1 MLLSLEIKHLKS
13 FELDIDSNISLN
25 NVSGMLLP
33 DILRVWSGEAF
44 VEINLHS
51 SSIVSDDINV
61 YEMFILVKHE
71 LKVRSR

>member
-1 MLLSLEIKHLKS
+1 M
-13 FELDIDSNISLN
+13 N

-33 DILRVWSGEAF
+33 DILSVWSGETF

-51 SSIVSDDINV
+51 SSIVSYDINV
-61 YEMFILVKHE
+61 YEMFILDKHV

>member
-33 DILRVWSGEAF
+33 DILSVWSGETF
-44 VEINLHS
+44 VEINLHN

-61 YEMFILVKHE
+61 YEMFILDKHV